1 MFRLILTDLDDT
13 LLRSDKTLS
22 ARTAYVLH
30 RCRAAGMLVGFS
42 TARGESNILRFT
54 DLLQPDAV
62 ISSGGALVRFRGE
75 IVHSTLFTESETRAL
90 IDEGLRLGCEVTV
103 DALSGH
109 YWNYRIDPR
118 RADASWGDAIHTDFS
133 AFAEP
138 SLKVCIEL
146 PDESQAA
153 RIASCVPA
161 CDWLR
166 FSGGDWYKFTP
177 TGATKE
183 GAILALCAHLSLSS
197 ACVVAFGDDTGDIGM
212 LKLCG
217 RGVAVANAV
226 PAVKQIADA
235 VTESNDRDGVAVYLE
250 KYLLNQP

>member
-1 MFRLILTDLDDT
+1 MPRLILTDLDDT
-13 LLRSDKTLS
+13 LLRTDKTLS
-22 ARTAYVLH
+22 DRTADALR
-30 RCRAAGMLVGFS
+30 RCREAGMLVGFC

-54 DLLQPDAV
+54 ERIQPDAV
-62 ISSGGALVRFRGE
+62 ISSGGALVRLRGE
-75 IVHSTLFTESETRAL
+75 VIHSVMFSRDETRRL

-109 YWNYRIDPR
+109 YWNYRIDPH
-118 RADASWGDAIHTDFS
+118 RADASWGDAIRTDF
-133 AFAEP
+133 ADFDEP

-146 PDESQAA
+146 PDAAQAG
-153 RIASCVPA
+153 RIASCVPE

-177 TGATKE
+177 RGATKE
-183 GAILALCAHLSLSS
+183 GAILALCERLNLSP
-197 ACVVAFGDDTGDIGM
+197 ADAIAFGDATGDVGM

-226 PAVKQIADA
+226 PTVLDVADA
-235 VTESNDRDGVAVYLE
+235 VTASCDDDGVAVYLE
-250 KYLLNQP
+250 SLLKGA